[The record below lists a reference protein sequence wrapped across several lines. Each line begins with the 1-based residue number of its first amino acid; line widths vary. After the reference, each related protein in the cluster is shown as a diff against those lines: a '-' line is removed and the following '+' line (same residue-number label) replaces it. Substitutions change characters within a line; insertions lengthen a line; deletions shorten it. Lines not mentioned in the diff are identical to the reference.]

1 MTTDRRPKE
10 SVNAKKNIGS
20 GPYLAKVISHLD
32 PSFMGGL
39 EVTLLR
45 DQGNQKGEE
54 TQTYPVKYITPFY
67 GSTAYEF
74 NGQNKSTASSSLEG
88 YNDTQKS
95 YGMWFVP
102 PDIGVTVLVIFVDG
116 NPSEGYF
123 IGCVPSR
130 FMNHMV
136 PAIAGSGVVDISADD
151 KKKYATTQPLP
162 VAEVN
167 RRANDLTQGTDV
179 DKIKKPI
186 HPIAD
191 RFLEQG
197 LLEDD
202 IRGVTTSTSRRE
214 QPNMVFGISTPGP
227 LDRRPGAKKS
237 FVGRVNTKSKAP
249 VPVSR
254 LGGTTLVMDDGDDRY
269 QRKTPPGIG
278 PVEYVDTLAGKTGDA
293 NIPYNEYFRVRTRTG
308 HQILLHN
315 SEDLIYIGNSKG
327 TAWVELTSNG
337 KIDIHAEDSISI
349 HTKNDLNIRA
359 DRDIN
364 LEAGRNVNIKA
375 TAEYMSPESLYNE
388 KGVFDDNGYEKGRV
402 QIESVENF
410 NLLIGRNG
418 KIQVRNDEDIQGN
431 LDIKVKGNMRI
442 AVQDKDEEP
451 TFSNLEEGDAGNLK
465 LLEEQPEN
473 IKGLHIY
480 SYENVRMTTEKN
492 VEVITKEN
500 VKVRTDIDVDIWSV
514 GNVKIKTIGNLDINT
529 DGNNAFTSGGTT
541 DINSGGAMKQT
552 APRIDLNGPTARI
565 ADEAIEA
572 VDLEYS
578 ADIADKIKKL
588 PIFPYIITDNTLSWA
603 EKKYFS
609 EDTSESI
616 MLRIPMHEPWP
627 LHENFA
633 PQIVTPQFTDRE
645 IEADG

>member
-1 MTTDRRPKE
+1 MAIDSRPKE
-10 SVNAKKNIGS
+10 SIAAKKNIGA

-45 DQGNQKGEE
+45 DQANQKGEE
-54 TQTYPVKYITPFY
+54 SQTYFVRYITPFY
-67 GSTAYEF
+67 GSTAFEF
-74 NGQNKSTASSSLEG
+74 MGTNKGNADAF
-88 YNDTQKS
+88 NDTQKS

-102 PDIGVTVLVIFVDG
+102 PDIGVTVLVIFIDG

-136 PAIAGSGVVDISADD
+136 PAIGGSLQNEPSPDE
-151 KKKYATTQPLP
+151 KKKYATSQPLP

-167 RRANDLTQGTDV
+167 RRANDLTQSTDI
-179 DKIKKPI
+179 DKIKKPV

-227 LDRRPGAKKS
+227 LDKRPNAKKS
-237 FVGRVNTKSKAP
+237 YIGRKNTKSPMP
-249 VPVSR
+249 VPVGR

-269 QRKTPPGIG
+269 QRKTPASEG
-278 PVEYVDTLAGKTGDA
+278 PVEYVDILAGEKGDS

-308 HQILLHN
+308 HQLLMHN
-315 SEDLIYIGNSKG
+315 SEDLIYIGNAKG
-327 TAWVELTSNG
+327 TAWIELTSNG
-337 KIDIHAEDSISI
+337 KIDIFAEDSISI
-349 HTKNDLNIRA
+349 HTKNDLNVRA

-375 TAEYMSPESLYNE
+375 TAEYLAPDDLYNE
-388 KGVFDDNGYEKGRV
+388 KGVFDTNGYEKGRV

-418 KIQVRNDEDIQGN
+418 KIHIRNDEDIQGN
-431 LDIKVKGNMRI
+431 FDIKVMGNMRI
-442 AVQDKDEEP
+442 SVQDKDEDP
-451 TFSNLEEGDAGNLK
+451 SYSNLEEGDQGVLK
-465 LLEEQPEN
+465 LLEEQQEGV
-473 IKGLHIY
+473 KGLHIK
-480 SYENVRMTTEKN
+480 SYENIR
-492 VEVITKEN
+492 IS
-500 VKVRTDIDVDIWSV
+500 TDSNFDLFTLQD
-514 GNVKIKTIGNLDINT
+514 
-529 DGNNAFTSGGTT
+529 NAFTAAGATDIRSGGNHTE
-541 DINSGGAMKQT
+541 T
-552 APRIDLNGPTARI
+552 AAQIHMNGPSARI
-565 ADEAIEA
+565 ADFAE
-572 VDLEYS
+572 VP
-578 ADIADKIKKL
+578 DKIKQL
-588 PIFPYIITDNTLSWA
+588 PVFPYIITDGTLDWA

-609 EDTSESI
+609 DDTSLSI
-616 MLRIPMHEPWP
+616 MLRVPMHEPWP

-633 PQIVTPQFTDRE
+633 PQIVTPEFTDRE
-645 IEADG
+645 IVTNG

>member
-1 MTTDRRPKE
+1 MAIDSRPKE
-10 SVNAKKNIGS
+10 SLAAKKNIGA

-45 DQGNQKGEE
+45 DQANQKGEDS
-54 TQTYPVKYITPFY
+54 QTYFVRYITPFY

-74 NGQNKSTASSSLEG
+74 MGTNKGNADA

-102 PDIGVTVLVIFVDG
+102 PDIGVTVLVIFIDG

-136 PAIAGSGVVDISADD
+136 PAIGGSSQNDPSPDE

-167 RRANDLTQGTDV
+167 RRANDLTQSTDI
-179 DKIKKPI
+179 DKIKKPV

-197 LLEDD
+197 LIEDD
-202 IRGVTTSTSRRE
+202 IRGVTTSSSRRE

-227 LDRRPGAKKS
+227 LDKRPNAKKS
-237 FVGRVNTKSKAP
+237 YIGRKNTKSP
-249 VPVSR
+249 VPVHVSR

-269 QRKTPPGIG
+269 QRKTPAGIG
-278 PVEYVDTLAGKTGDA
+278 PVEYVDILAGEKGDS

-308 HQILLHN
+308 HQILMHN
-315 SEDLIYIGNSKG
+315 SEDLIYIGNSRG

-337 KIDIHAEDSISI
+337 KIDIFAEDSISV

-375 TAEYMSPESLYNE
+375 TAEYLAPDDLYNE
-388 KGVFDDNGYEKGRV
+388 KGVFDTNGYEKGRV

-418 KIQVRNDEDIQGN
+418 KIHVRNDEDIQGN
-431 LDIKVKGNMRI
+431 LDIKVMGNMRI

-451 TFSNLEEGDAGNLK
+451 SFTNLEEGDAGVLK
-465 LLEEQPEN
+465 LLEEQPED

-480 SYENVRMTTEKN
+480 TFENVRVTTKKN
-492 VEVITKEN
+492 LDIITEE
-500 VKVRTDIDVDIWSV
+500 
-514 GNVKIKTIGNLDINT
+514 NVKIKTIGNLDLNT
-529 DGNNAFTSGGTT
+529 DGNNAYTAGGTT
-541 DINSGGAMKQT
+541 DILSGGNHTET
-552 APRIDLNGPTARI
+552 APQIHMNGPTARTAEI
-565 ADEAIEA
+565 AEEAE
-572 VDLEYS
+572 
-578 ADIADKIKKL
+578 IADKIKQL
-588 PIFPYIITDNTLSWA
+588 PIFPYIITDGTLDWA

-609 EDTSESI
+609 DDTSQSI
-616 MLRIPMHEPWP
+616 MLRVPMHEPWP

-633 PQIVTPQFTDRE
+633 PQIVTPEFTDRE
-645 IEADG
+645 IEASG